1 MKDLY
6 DAVKYF
12 IRKFIFTVTFLTLK
26 EFLFLIFLVCLKSFK
41 NENEYNYRCELQVGA
56 VGGVLRQIPP
66 TVVAPIILASAATS
80 NLLGGVRSQLVPDAR
95 REATL
100 KWRSQD
106 N

>member
-1 MKDLY
+1 M
-6 DAVKYF
+6 
-12 IRKFIFTVTFLTLK
+12 
-26 EFLFLIFLVCLKSFK
+26 
-41 NENEYNYRCELQVGA
+41 GA

-66 TVVAPIILASAATS
+66 TVVAPLIYASAATS